1 MRSIWSVSGTVF
13 ASACRFR
20 FLVTD
25 VPDGDC
31 WIGDETSLVDDGVG
45 NVALLCSDGGTGR
58 AAVELV
64 LGCGVSVTT
73 KEVSE
78 TPVESLLFLR
88 AVFRR
93 FCVPG
98 VPLIMSTR
106 DVLEIGVE
114 VVVAGCV

>member
-1 MRSIWSVSGTVF
+1 M
-13 ASACRFR
+13 
-20 FLVTD
+20 
-25 VPDGDC
+25 
-31 WIGDETSLVDDGVG
+31 G

-58 AAVELV
+58 AELV

-78 TPVESLLFLR
+78 TSAGSLVFLR

-98 VPLIMSTR
+98 VALMMSSR
-106 DVLEIGVE
+106 DVLESGVE
-114 VVVAGCV
+114 VVATGCV